1 MDCRLSLGSAVHWR
15 MIFRRAWRCFFIT
28 SFISQF
34 LELRRFGRQRSGR
47 LPLFGDLAAHRS
59 NGEGQSDAIL
69 LWYGIVSEPIQQHV
83 TSSVSGK
90 EFARLANIARRCS
103 QVLSA
108 DHHGVAEM

>member
-1 MDCRLSLGSAVHWR
+1 

-90 EFARLANIARRCS
+90 EFAGLRISPADAHKFCRPIIMAWRRCRRNCNNP
-103 QVLSA
+103 L
-108 DHHGVAEM
+108 